1 MKNIIE
7 EKIKMM
13 LDKSRKSCLWKYSNE
28 IKRFRSRGVS
38 FVEIKLWLVAEGT
51 SVSIQNIR
59 QFYIRN
65 LKDRDLVSGD
75 KNNTILYEKES
86 KKSVFQHLIK
96 DKK

>member
-1 MKNIIE
+1 MKNITE

-13 LDKSRKSCLWKYSNE
+13 LDKSRKSCLWKYSDE

-38 FVEIKLWLVAEGT
+38 FVEIRSWLVEEGT

-65 LKDRDLVSGD
+65 FKDRDLDQNNKKNLEKNVSID
-75 KNNTILYEKES
+75 T
-86 KKSVFQHLIK
+86 VFKHLQK
-96 DKK
+96 D